1 MRRSIALGLIIM
13 GLVAPEGRGE
23 ERLTLKVL
31 VVGEAGRVV
40 SYDRI
45 ESATGE
51 PVELRARPGSPASAL
66 YRYTLRRVDTAFCST
81 RL

>member
-1 MRRSIALGLIIM
+1 MVRSIALA
-13 GLVAPEGRGE
+13 LVGFVLAVSPGWGE
-23 ERLTLKVL
+23 EHLTLKVL
-31 VVGEAGRVV
+31 VVGEAGQVI

-45 ESATGE
+45 ESVPGE
-51 PVELRARPGSPASAL
+51 PVELRARPGTSASAL